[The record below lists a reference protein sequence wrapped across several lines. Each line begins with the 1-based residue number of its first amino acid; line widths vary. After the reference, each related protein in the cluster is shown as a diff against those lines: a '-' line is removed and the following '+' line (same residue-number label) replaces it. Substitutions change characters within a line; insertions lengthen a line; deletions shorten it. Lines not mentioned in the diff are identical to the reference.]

1 MGAVLKENE
10 VAFFRHRNRL
20 LAGVCLSVGRG
31 KARFATPAQG
41 TVNVPVEN
49 VLLATGAVGGDR
61 EAAAWWEQAA
71 ARSAEMDLEEV
82 WDLVRDEGESWG
94 VEELG
99 DFYFED
105 GVRPDRLAALLVHLE
120 ACPYFEANGETYRPM
135 TEAEV
140 AEAQEAEARAQARA
154 KEQALFQRWFL
165 EGEEIEDL
173 SLYLASW
180 VDRLKDCALY
190 GENSAH
196 ARWVE
201 RMSGRQ
207 ADRRRAFDR
216 MVELEVWDENE
227 HLDLIR
233 EDVPVDF
240 PEVVLRAAGRV
251 ELDPLLEDGRR
262 QDLTGL
268 SVFTIDD
275 ALTTDM
281 DDGVSVVLREDGT
294 CQVGVHITDVAALI
308 PAGSKLDREAAGRV
322 SSLYFPECKIPM
334 FPPEISEALG
344 SLCPDAPRLALS
356 LCFDVAADGSVGGAE
371 IAPSV
376 ICCRE
381 KLTYDRADAILDD
394 PSHPLH
400 ASLSALHRVAEAHW
414 VERMHAGA
422 VALEHAERQIR
433 VTPEGEIQVSMRHRD
448 SRSNMLVSE
457 LMVMANVAVAQFCR
471 DRQIPI
477 VYRTQQGPD
486 LSDLQDAASE
496 IVQRYRILR
505 RMPPATMGLEPGTHG
520 GLGVEP
526 YCQASSPLRRYV
538 DLAVQRQ
545 VVAFLLGEPL
555 PYDAEGMQEVLFQ
568 AGERVREINRL
579 ERRRER
585 YWLFKYLED
594 FVGQDFEAVVLETW
608 ERGFYAEVPEY
619 GFRAEV
625 KPSRPVEPEEALTL
639 RLSRCDPWEDRV
651 SFTHLE

>member
-1 MGAVLKENE
+1 
-10 VAFFRHRNRL
+10 
-20 LAGVCLSVGRG
+20 
-31 KARFATPAQG
+31 
-41 TVNVPVEN
+41 
-49 VLLATGAVGGDR
+49 
-61 EAAAWWEQAA
+61 
-71 ARSAEMDLEEV
+71 
-82 WDLVRDEGESWG
+82 
-94 VEELG
+94 
-99 DFYFED
+99 
-105 GVRPDRLAALLVHLE
+105 
-120 ACPYFEANGETYRPM
+120 
-135 TEAEV
+135 
-140 AEAQEAEARAQARA
+140 
-154 KEQALFQRWFL
+154 
-165 EGEEIEDL
+165 
-173 SLYLASW
+173 
-180 VDRLKDCALY
+180 
-190 GENSAH
+190 
-196 ARWVE
+196 
-201 RMSGRQ
+201 
-207 ADRRRAFDR
+207 
-216 MVELEVWDENE
+216 
-227 HLDLIR
+227 
-233 EDVPVDF
+233 
-240 PEVVLRAAGRV
+240 V

-322 SSLYFPECKIPM
+322 SSLYFPEGKIPM

>member
-1 MGAVLKENE
+1 MGPQEGEIV
-10 VAFFRHRNRL
+10 FFRYRNRL
-20 LAGVCLSVGRG
+20 LAGACLSVERG
-31 KARFATPAQG
+31 KARFATPTQG

-49 VLLATGAVGGDR
+49 VLLATGAVGGGR
-61 EAAAWWEQAA
+61 EAAAWWERAEA
-71 ARSAEMDLEEV
+71 EGAEMDLEEV

-94 VEELG
+94 VEGLG

-120 ACPYFEANGETYRPM
+120 ACPYFEASGETYRPM

-140 AEAQEAEARAQARA
+140 AEVREAEARAQARA
-154 KEQALFQRWFL
+154 KEQALFQRWLL
-165 EGEEIEDL
+165 EGEEIEG
-173 SLYLASW
+173 SSPYLASW
-180 VDRLKDCALY
+180 VDRLKDYALY

-216 MVELEVWDENE
+216 LVGMEVWDENE

-233 EDVPVDF
+233 EEVPVDF
-240 PEVVLRAAGRV
+240 PEVVLQTAGAV
-251 ELDPLLEDGRR
+251 KLDALLEDDRR
-262 QDLTGL
+262 RDLTGL

-275 ALTTDM
+275 AFTTDM
-281 DDGVSVVLREDGT
+281 DDGVSAVFREDGT

-308 PAGSKLDREAAGRV
+308 PAGSELDREAAGRV
-322 SSLYFPECKIPM
+322 SSLYFPERKIPM
-334 FPPEISEALG
+334 FPPGVSEVLG

-356 LCFDVAADGSVGGAE
+356 LCFDVAADGSVGAAE
-371 IAPSV
+371 ILPSV

-394 PSHPLH
+394 SSHSLH
-400 ASLSALHRVAEAHW
+400 VSLSVLHRAAEAHW
-414 VERMHAGA
+414 VERMQAGA

-486 LSDLQDAASE
+486 LSDLEDAAHE
-496 IVQRYRILR
+496 TVQRYRILR
-505 RMPPATMGLEPGTHG
+505 RMRPATMSLDPGAHG

-526 YCQASSPLRRYV
+526 YCQASSPLRRYA

-545 VVAFLLGEPL
+545 IGAFLLGDPL
-555 PYDAEGMQEVLFQ
+555 PYDVQGIEEVLFQ
-568 AGERVREINRL
+568 AEERRRKIGRL

-585 YWLFKYLED
+585 YWLLKYLEA
-594 FVGQDFEAVVLETW
+594 FAGQAFEAVVLEAW
-608 ERGFYAEVPEY
+608 ERRFVAEILDY
-619 GFRAEV
+619 TLQAEV
-625 KPSRPVEPEEALTL
+625 KPSRPVEPEETVSL
-639 RLSRCDPWEDRV
+639 RLSRCDPWEDSI
-651 SFTHLE
+651 SFIHVE